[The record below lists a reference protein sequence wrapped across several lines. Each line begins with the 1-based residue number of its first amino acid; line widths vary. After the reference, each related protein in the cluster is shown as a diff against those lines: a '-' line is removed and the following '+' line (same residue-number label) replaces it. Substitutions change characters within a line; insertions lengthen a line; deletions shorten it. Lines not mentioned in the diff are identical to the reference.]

1 MKVRALKTQIGDY
14 GKKYPGD
21 EFNVLSSYGKKLID
35 SGLAAEVIEPEEKE
49 KQESVEAKE
58 KKEVKHTSK
67 NKK

>member
-14 GKKYPGD
+14 GKAYPGD
-21 EFNVLSSYGKKLID
+21 EFTVTAAYGKSLID
-35 SGLAAEVIEPEEKE
+35 KGLAEEIETEKE
-49 KQESVEAKE
+49 EIEEVKE